1 MMKPILLT
9 IGHSRRTQEEF
20 VELLWVHGVSCV
32 VDVRSLPR
40 SRCVPHFN
48 REQMEVWVPEA
59 GVSYRWLPALG
70 GLRNPAKESPHP
82 NLRNPRFRAYADY
95 MLTAEFDRA
104 LDDLLAIAADE
115 RIAIMCA
122 EAVPWKCHRWLI
134 SDALVSRGYQVEHI
148 LSTGERKVHD
158 ISLLI

>member
-1 MMKPILLT
+1 MTPIFT

-40 SRCVPHFN
+40 SRWVPHFN

-59 GVSYRWLPALG
+59 GVAYRWLPDLG
-70 GLRNPAKESPHP
+70 GLRNPRRDAPDS
-82 NLRNPRFRAYADY
+82 NIRNPRFRAYADY
-95 MLTAEFDRA
+95 MLTAEFACA
-104 LDDLLAIAADE
+104 LEELLAIAVDE
-115 RIAIMCA
+115 QVAIMCA

-134 SDALVSRGYQVEHI
+134 SDALVARGYRVEHI
-148 LSTGERKVHD
+148 LSTGERKIHE